1 MNYRVKN
8 GYKIS
13 SLTLGTVQF
22 GLAYGINNDKG
33 MPSFEESSKI
43 IDTALSAGIVSF
55 DTARSYGES
64 EKVLGRYFANESRER
79 TIITKVL
86 FEDVEKSE
94 VKDTLFSQL
103 EEAKVK
109 LGVEKIPFIKLHR
122 EGMLEKYGDT
132 LVRAMQDAKA
142 EGLVGGVGVSFSDK
156 TKILELTDGCGFDV
170 IQIPANIFDN
180 KEIVNGTVK
189 HLADGGAEVMI
200 RSVYLQGLF
209 FKDTNTLE
217 GKIKCAKAPLD
228 KLHALANDAGVSMAE
243 LAITFIRDT
252 EGISSLILGCDTP
265 EQLLESVSLIN
276 EPKMDK
282 SVRDE
287 ALKIASE
294 IDPIV
299 IRPWEWFK

>member
-103 EEAKVK
+103 EEAKV
-109 LGVEKIPFIKLHR
+109 
-122 EGMLEKYGDT
+122 
-132 LVRAMQDAKA
+132 
-142 EGLVGGVGVSFSDK
+142 
-156 TKILELTDGCGFDV
+156 DGPRG
-170 IQIPANIFDN
+170 
-180 KEIVNGTVK
+180 
-189 HLADGGAEVMI
+189 
-200 RSVYLQGLF
+200 
-209 FKDTNTLE
+209 NT
-217 GKIKCAKAPLD
+217 G
-228 KLHALANDAGVSMAE
+228 
-243 LAITFIRDT
+243 R
-252 EGISSLILGCDTP
+252 
-265 EQLLESVSLIN
+265 
-276 EPKMDK
+276 
-282 SVRDE
+282 
-287 ALKIASE
+287 
-294 IDPIV
+294 
-299 IRPWEWFK
+299 